1 MAKKKTASQTFG
13 QKIKTQREKIG
24 MSIEELAH
32 ETGYAPEVLD
42 KVENDG
48 LVPPVSL
55 VIQLSR
61 ILKLNMGELENGPGN
76 VEKTRVRL
84 RSHKKRVD
92 SYAYTP
98 LTKPTADQHLRVYQ
112 VTIDPHQEHKG
123 VEYHHEGE
131 EFIFVLKGGLVIKVG
146 DNVTTLT
153 KGGHIHFNS
162 ALRHEMSNP
171 TEDKTV
177 LLVAVYVP

>member
-1 MAKKKTASQTFG
+1 MVKKKELPETFG
-13 QKIKTQREKIG
+13 LKIKAQREKIG
-24 MSIEELAH
+24 MTIEKLAH
-32 ETGYAPEVLD
+32 ETGYAPEILE
-42 KVENDG
+42 KVETDG
-48 LVPPVSL
+48 LVPPVAL

-61 ILKLNMGELENGPGN
+61 VMKLNMGELENGPPAA
-76 VEKTRVRL
+76 KTKLRV

-98 LTKPTADQHLRVYQ
+98 LTQPSADQRLRVYQ
-112 VTIDPHQEHKG
+112 VTIEPRQEHRG

-146 DNVTTLT
+146 DNLTTLA
-153 KGGHIHFNS
+153 KGDYIHFNS
-162 ALRHEMSNP
+162 ALRHELSNP
-171 TEDKTV
+171 TDDKTL